1 MNTYAKNPN
10 KILANQIQE
19 HIKGIIHHNQMGFI
33 PGMEEWFKICKSTN
47 VRHHINKMKDENHTI
62 ISTDVEKTFDNIQH
76 PFIIKNLNR
85 QSRAIPQHNK
95 GYHIGQTH
103 SSHYTQ
109 WRKTES
115 FSSKIRNK
123 TMMPTLISPIQYRT
137 GSPC

>member
-62 ISTDVEKTFDNIQH
+62 ISTDVEKNI
-76 PFIIKNLNR
+76 
-85 QSRAIPQHNK
+85 
-95 GYHIGQTH
+95 
-103 SSHYTQ
+103 
-109 WRKTES
+109 
-115 FSSKIRNK
+115 
-123 TMMPTLISPIQYRT
+123 
-137 GSPC
+137 